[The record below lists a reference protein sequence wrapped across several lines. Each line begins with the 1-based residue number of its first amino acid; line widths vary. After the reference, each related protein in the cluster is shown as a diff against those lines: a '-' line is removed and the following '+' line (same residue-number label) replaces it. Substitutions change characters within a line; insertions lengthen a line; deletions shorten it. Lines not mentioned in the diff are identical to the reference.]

1 MHLKDYYKILELEPS
16 ASLPEIKKAFRKLAQ
31 QFHPDK
37 NNNEPYA
44 AAQFADIKEAYEVLT
59 DPAKKE
65 YYLQQRW
72 YNQSIGTRN
81 TQEVI
86 TPITLLKQALE
97 LERYVSK
104 LDTFRMD
111 KQGLQQYILDMLS
124 DSTIEQTGKFNEPE
138 TNRQIIN
145 LLMQAIRPLPPLYT
159 TDIINRLKKLAG
171 KDPVAT
177 DQLELFV
184 RQRQKKY
191 QREKYSL
198 LVMII
203 LTISICLLIFLL
215 AR

>member
-31 QFHPDK
+31 QYHPDK
-37 NNNEPYA
+37 NNNDPYA

-65 YYLQQRW
+65 YYLQLRW
-72 YNQSIGTRN
+72 YNQSVGKRK

-86 TPITLLKQALE
+86 TPVTLLKQALE

-111 KQGLQQYILDMLS
+111 KQGLQQYILDLLS
-124 DSTIEQTGKFNEPE
+124 DSSIEQIGKFNEPE

-145 LLMQAIRPLPPLYT
+145 VLMQAIKPLPPLYT
-159 TDIINRLKKLAG
+159 TDIIIRLRKLPG
-171 KDPVAT
+171 KDPVAA
-177 DQLELFV
+177 DQLEIFV
-184 RQRQKKY
+184 QQRQKKY
-191 QREKYSL
+191 QKEKYSL
-198 LVMII
+198 LVIII
-203 LTISICLLIFLL
+203 LTLSISVLIFLL
-215 AR
+215 GR

>member
-31 QFHPDK
+31 QYHPDK
-37 NNNEPYA
+37 NNNDPYA

-65 YYLQQRW
+65 YYLQLRW
-72 YNQSIGTRN
+72 YNQSVGKRK

-86 TPITLLKQALE
+86 TPVTLLKQALE

-111 KQGLQQYILDMLS
+111 KQGLQQYILDLLS
-124 DSTIEQTGKFNEPE
+124 DSSIEQIGKFNEPE

-145 LLMQAIRPLPPLYT
+145 VLMQAIKPLPPLYT
-159 TDIINRLKKLAG
+159 TDIIIRLRKLPG
-171 KDPVAT
+171 KDPVAA
-177 DQLELFV
+177 DQLEIFV
-184 RQRQKKY
+184 QQRQKKY
-191 QREKYSL
+191 QKEKYSL
-198 LVMII
+198 LGIII
-203 LTISICLLIFLL
+203 LTLSISVLIFLL
-215 AR
+215 GR